1 MDFSRRPTTSV
12 FPRETPATEQRP
24 RLGPLRSLSKERSGE
39 ESTRRRERGEEL
51 KLLVSELNTVV
62 SACLQASC
70 TDLSPLQQQLADA
83 RCI

>member
-1 MDFSRRPTTSV
+1 M
-12 FPRETPATEQRP
+12 
-24 RLGPLRSLSKERSGE
+24 SKERSGE

-70 TDLSPLQQQLADA
+70 TDRSPLQQQLADA
-83 RCI
+83 KKRQMLRDVTDEIMTVVGLES